1 MSEADRPPE
10 AKNSVDVSA
19 QFLRSRRWRRRKMK
33 SLALQENLMDTSTAA
48 ASSAPRFELR
58 FQPLSHFG
66 RGFAFPCDERGE
78 VPLNDLSDRL
88 RDNYLYARAVVGA
101 ELSWPV
107 VNRLA
112 A

>member
-1 MSEADRPPE
+1 
-10 AKNSVDVSA
+10 
-19 QFLRSRRWRRRKMK
+19 
-33 SLALQENLMDTSTAA
+33 MDSSTAA